1 MGERAKRS
9 EKYALC
15 HVCGSTEFSHSVLRE
30 AFEIE
35 RKHLLVKNIP
45 AEICSR
51 CGERIFSRET
61 TEKVRL
67 IVHGKTKPVKSV
79 SMDVFA
85 Y

>member
-1 MGERAKRS
+1 MKQ
-9 EKYALC
+9 C
-15 HVCGSTEFSHSVLRE
+15 HVCGSAELSHSVRSE
-30 AFEIE
+30 VFENE
-35 RKHLLVKNIP
+35 GKHVLVENIP

-67 IVHGKTKPVKSV
+67 MVHGNAKPVKSV

-85 Y
+85 YERIS